1 MASPYGLHIWSL
13 SVRSMSLRHAGS
25 WLLRQNAFLALRSM
39 TLQSRSCL
47 QVAYRAQAAHA
58 RVLHARAAGGHS
70 VQGKVCQVHG
80 CVATIGFRS

>member
-1 MASPYGLHIWSL
+1 M
-13 SVRSMSLRHAGS
+13 M
-25 WLLRQNAFLALRSM
+25 
-39 TLQSRSCL
+39 LQSHSYL
-47 QVAYRAQAAHA
+47 QVSYRAQAAHT